1 MTLAQTIDAPDLRL
15 SPTFGFEFRA
25 SPKGEIEGLASPFG
39 GRQDTYGDRIAEG
52 AFKASLA
59 RHTAEGTAPAMLW
72 QHDGARPIGRW
83 TEFREGAD
91 GLHVKGQ
98 FALKTQEGAEAF
110 EHARSGSTTG
120 LSIGG
125 FWRDWKSLPDDV
137 RLVTEIDLIEVS
149 LVSTPAANRAR
160 IHMVRSAAPLTLAT
174 RADLA
179 ALLRDAGLSR
189 GAADKLSRGGWP
201 ALTGNTIDDTDL
213 ADIERQIRA
222 VAAAFNKGLK

>member
-1 MTLAQTIDAPDLRL
+1 M
-15 SPTFGFEFRA
+15 F
-25 SPKGEIEGLASPFG
+25 
-39 GRQDTYGDRIAEG
+39 
-52 AFKASLA
+52 
-59 RHTAEGTAPAMLW
+59 
-72 QHDGARPIGRW
+72 
-83 TEFREGAD
+83 
-91 GLHVKGQ
+91 
-98 FALKTQEGAEAF
+98 
-110 EHARSGSTTG
+110 
-120 LSIGG
+120 
-125 FWRDWKSLPDDV
+125 
-137 RLVTEIDLIEVS
+137 LVTEIDLIEVS

-189 GAADKLSRGGWP
+189 SAADKLSRGGWP